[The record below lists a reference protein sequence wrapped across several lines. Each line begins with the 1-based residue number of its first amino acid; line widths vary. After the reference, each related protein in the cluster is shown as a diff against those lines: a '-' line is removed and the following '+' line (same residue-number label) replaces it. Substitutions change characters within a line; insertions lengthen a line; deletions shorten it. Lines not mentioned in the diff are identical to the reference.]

1 MPDDTDRVSV
11 QTYVPRYQREI
22 WRDEAE
28 EMDMSQAEFVRTMV
42 QAGRDRFDLSPIED
56 STGRSEKDNVSRPS
70 VQHRV
75 REALSVHGPLEWEE
89 LVEVLTED
97 IEAELERSLEEL
109 QDANTVLY
117 TGREGGYTLRDDDDV
132 K

>member
-28 EMDMSQAEFVRTMV
+28 EMGMSQAEFVRTMV
-42 QAGRDRFDLSPIED
+42 QAGRDRFDLSPIEGCTGGSGQD
-56 STGRSEKDNVSRPS
+56 SVSRPS
-70 VQHRV
+70 IERRV
-75 REALSVHGPLEWEE
+75 REALSVHGPLEWGE

-109 QDANTVLY
+109 QAANTVLY
-117 TGREGGYTLRDDDDV
+117 TGRDGGYTLREDDV
-132 K
+132 E